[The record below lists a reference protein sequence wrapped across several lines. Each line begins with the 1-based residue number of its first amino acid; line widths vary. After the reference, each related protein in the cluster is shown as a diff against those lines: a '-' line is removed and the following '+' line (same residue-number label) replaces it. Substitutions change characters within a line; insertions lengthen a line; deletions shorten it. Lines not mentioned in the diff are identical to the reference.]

1 MLELVVSLV
10 FVAALI
16 GVAGY
21 AFWKPNGIYWRSA
34 AGAGLAAL
42 CGAVIWQMASGEISN
57 EAGLGAFAIWLAW
70 CLAAVLIAAVACLA
84 ASMRHLANA
93 LGARVMV

>member
-1 MLELVVSLV
+1 MLELVLTLV

-42 CGAVIWQMASGEISN
+42 GGAVIWHMASGFIGN
-57 EAGLGAFAIWLAW
+57 EAGLGAFAIWLAL
-70 CLAAVLIAAVACLA
+70 CLAAVLVAAVACLA
-84 ASMRHLANA
+84 ATLRHIANA
-93 LGARVMV
+93 LGARAVG